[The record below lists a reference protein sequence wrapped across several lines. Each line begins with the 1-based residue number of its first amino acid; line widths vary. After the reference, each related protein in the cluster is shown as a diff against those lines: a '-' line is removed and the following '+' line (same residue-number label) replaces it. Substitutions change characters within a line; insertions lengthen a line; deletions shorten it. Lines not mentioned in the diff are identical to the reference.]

1 MSIFTTI
8 GDGVLSKVTGYVGD
22 EYQESM
28 VHKSQTVAF
37 SMVPPFAFLAGAILA
52 WALPGQYSWLSF
64 LVFLP
69 VAGPELISSGWLKA
83 HAPRPKGNF
92 KGYLGLTLVNLALA
106 LVMVSGIAFNMGDGQ
121 WSLIIGAIVGGAMAL
136 VFTPRILA
144 RRNAQ
149 DEKRLNAQAAMQED
163 LQEDL

>member
-8 GDGVLSKVTGYVGD
+8 GDNVLSKVTGHVGD

-37 SMVPPFAFLAGAILA
+37 SMVPTFSFLAGAILA
-52 WALPGQYSWLSF
+52 WTIPGQRSWLSF

-69 VAGPELISSGWLKA
+69 VIVPELIGSGWLKD

-92 KGYLGLTLVNLALA
+92 KGYLGLTLLNLALA
-106 LVMVSGIAFNMGDGQ
+106 LVMVAGIAFNVGDGQ
-121 WSLIIGAIVGGAMAL
+121 WSLITGAIFGGVVAL
-136 VFTPRILA
+136 IFAPRIMA

-149 DEKRLNAQAAMQED
+149 DEERLNAQADVQED
-163 LQEDL
+163 LQADL